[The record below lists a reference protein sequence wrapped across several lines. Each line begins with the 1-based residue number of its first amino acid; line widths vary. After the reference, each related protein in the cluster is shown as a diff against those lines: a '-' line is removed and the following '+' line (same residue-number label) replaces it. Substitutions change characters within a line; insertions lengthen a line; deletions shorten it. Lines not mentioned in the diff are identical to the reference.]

1 MEQKS
6 KLQNPKLSWGF
17 MFFLF
22 LIVHSAAFASS
33 DPEKKS
39 EFNTAGYI
47 FEHVNDSHEWFFFSH
62 HKNHIALPLPVILY
76 SQHTGW
82 HFLWSGQFYH
92 DNLNPQHQ
100 FYLALEGPREGKIV
114 ERLDDGKEAVP
125 IDLSLTKSVFGALV
139 VSLLIAIL
147 AISVARKAARN
158 PLSPPRKLQN
168 LIEPV
173 VLFVRDDIAKPF
185 IGEKYKFYLPYLLSL
200 FFFILLAN
208 LIGLVLPLG
217 FNVTGNIAV
226 TVALSLFTFAI
237 TVISGNRKY
246 WLHIVNPDVPIFM
259 KFPVPL
265 MPIIELAGVL
275 IKPMI
280 LTIRLFANMFAGHV
294 IIVVLISLIFIMS
307 AMAGMVA
314 GSITAVVSVLFS
326 VFIMLLDI
334 LVSFIQAYIFTLL
347 SAMYFG
353 MATEKSHH

>member
-1 MEQKS
+1 MEQRGS
-6 KLQNPKLSWGF
+6 RQNTASSCF
-17 MFFLF
+17 FIFFLF
-22 LIVHSAAFASS
+22 FIVHGIAFAT
-33 DPEKKS
+33 DEPEKKS
-39 EFNTAGYI
+39 EFNTSAYI
-47 FEHVNDSHEWFFFSH
+47 FEHVNDSHEWYFFSH
-62 HKNHIALPLPVILY
+62 HKNHLSIPLPIILY

-82 HFLWSGQFYH
+82 HFLSSNQFYL
-92 DNLNPQHQ
+92 DNSNPRNQ
-100 FYLALEGPREGKIV
+100 FYLAHDGPHEGKIV
-114 ERLDDGKEAVP
+114 ERLNSGIEAVP
-125 IDLSLTKSVFGALV
+125 IDLSLTKTVFGAII
-139 VSLLIAIL
+139 VSLIL
-147 AISVARKAARN
+147 AVMAISVARKAARE

-173 VLFVRDDIAKPF
+173 VLFVRDEIAKPF
-185 IGEKYKFYLPYLLSL
+185 VGDQYSKYLPYLLTL
-200 FFFILLAN
+200 FFFILMAN
-208 LIGLVLPLG
+208 ILGLILPLG

-226 TVALSLFTFAI
+226 TAALSMFTFVI

-307 AMAGMVA
+307 AMAGLVA
-314 GSITAVVSVLFS
+314 GSVTAMVSVLFS

-334 LVSFIQAYIFTLL
+334 LVSFIQAFIFTLL